1 MKVNEINV
9 GDLYEI
15 LLCPDGS
22 DTFNYQ
28 ILDGQEAR
36 LTLANSLDEVI
47 LSIGENQWPVRGDT
61 SVHNSLLIDILAQRL
76 PFVCSVASTQPKGS
90 ITNKI
95 LLSIRQFTSRHIL
108 PSDEEIHIRLID
120 SDFDKLRKNFIRRT
134 QLSNKQ
140 VLEWIEDHAIL
151 NIAGRSLIMISVGSE
166 TKSNLDTAAF
176 RIYGQRIAIDVERQ
190 DDYYRISRLIQFHG
204 TRGTQPI
211 LLVEGVVS
219 FDDASVATQYHHSG
233 MTELDNIVTQSES
246 YLSIWREYNQ
256 LERKILIDR
265 ARQFGWI
272 YYHNCTPLPDG
283 WRLYVRS
290 SDKTKLEQ
298 IDILEETDF
307 EVSDSLPKEFDDEY
321 SLDEDDEEVIS
332 NRDENG
338 LAIHCNSIDS
348 DRGFIDI
355 STLDPEE
362 SKPPS
367 KKGYLFTS
375 MSGDRVRLRRR
386 TYAWKRIREGRNP
399 IPLLALLLERSEKYV
414 SRSYPIQKVERKE
427 LRRAFGGDPTPK
439 QTRAIEIALNTPD
452 IALIQGPPGTGKTRV
467 ITALNKILS
476 GERMNRG
483 ETFGQILLTSYQ
495 HDAVENVSNLSQV
508 FGLPALKF
516 GRRRFQDIF
525 VDQTEMWSRQM
536 VRDIRSDP
544 LFSAMSSLSTAS
556 HRVHSLLLGYIRSP
570 GTPQETSRIL
580 RDIFVETNHLLPEL
594 LSNSLLELSRRLNR
608 DDSFNSLSIEN
619 EKEIILRA
627 ARALRTSPSAFS
639 DDGPENAYI
648 LKKRIW
654 DRNFLKPEELAIL
667 QIAADWDNQEIPGF
681 LGELEAIQ
689 QKVISQLTAPALLD
703 RSNLVNAD
711 VEELLSEIDRY
722 LMVAIQNDQ
731 NHPEAIVEQFTID
744 LENDPIGV
752 RNAIWHYTAVLAATC
767 QQSVGR
773 SIQFAKHI
781 DDKESVGLEFETVIV
796 DEAARS
802 NPLDLLIPIS
812 LANRRIILVGDHRQ
826 LPHILELDVER
837 NLEKSSEATREVL
850 GKSLFERLFN
860 YLRERERVDGISRTV
875 TLDQQ
880 YRMHP
885 DLGRF
890 VSRTFYERHDLSEA
904 FGSDSKPA
912 NEFTHN
918 IDGYQN
924 RIAGWI
930 DVPSNYGREKGVQ
943 SKYRIREAKVI
954 ADEVKRIL
962 DDDTKT
968 SIGVITFYAAQ
979 VQKILF
985 ALKEFGLADDYS
997 GELQVN
1003 QRLLESGI
1011 ERLRVGTVDA
1021 FQGKEFDVVFLSVV
1035 RCNDFEASE
1044 NDELAQRRK
1053 YGFLTLENRLCVAMS
1068 RQKKLLIA
1076 VGDSEM
1082 VKHPSALNAVPGLA
1096 AFFNELCKEPYGIVQ
1111 RI

>member
-1 MKVNEINV
+1 MNANEIPV
-9 GDLYEI
+9 GDLFEI
-15 LLCPDGS
+15 MLRPEDAV
-22 DTFNYQ
+22 TFGVQ
-28 ILDGQEAR
+28 ILDGQEAQ
-36 LTLANSLDEVI
+36 LNLANALDEVI
-47 LSIGENQWPVRGDT
+47 LSIGERQWPVQGDT
-61 SVHNSLLIDILAQRL
+61 PVHHSLLIDVLAQRL
-76 PFVCSVASTQPKGS
+76 PYVCSIVSTQPKDS
-90 ITNKI
+90 SANKI
-95 LLSIRQFTSRHIL
+95 LLAIRQFTSRHKL
-108 PSDEEIHIRLID
+108 PNDEEIHIRLID
-120 SDFDKLRKNFIRRT
+120 SNFDLLRKNFIRRT
-134 QLSNKQ
+134 QLSNKD
-140 VLEWIEDHAIL
+140 VLDWINDRTIL
-151 NIAGRSLIMISVGSE
+151 NVAGLSFMMISVGSE
-166 TKSNLDTAAF
+166 AKTNLDIAAF

-190 DDYYRISRLIQFHG
+190 DDSYKISRLIQFHG
-204 TRGTQPI
+204 YRGSQPI
-211 LLVEGVVS
+211 LLIEGNIV
-219 FDDASVATQYHHSG
+219 FDDASVATQYHQSG

-246 YLSIWREYNQ
+246 YLSIWKEYNQ
-256 LERKILIDR
+256 LERKILIDK

-283 WRLYVRS
+283 WRLHVKT
-290 SDKTKLEQ
+290 SDKSKLEQ

-307 EVSDSLPKEFDDEY
+307 EVAGSLPKELEDDYSPDEY
-321 SLDEDDEEVIS
+321 DEEES
-332 NRDENG
+332 SKREDNG
-338 LAIHCNSIDS
+338 LAIQCNAIDL

-362 SKPPS
+362 GKPPS

-375 MSGDRVRLRRR
+375 LSGDRIRLKRR

-399 IPLLALLLERSEKYV
+399 IPLLALLIERSEKYV
-414 SRSYPIQKVERKE
+414 SRVYTQEKVERKE
-427 LRRAFGGDPTPK
+427 LRRAFGGEPTPK
-439 QTRAIEIALNTPD
+439 QARAVEIALNTPD

-495 HDAVENVSNLSQV
+495 HDAVENAANLSQV

-525 VDQTEMWSRQM
+525 VDQAEMWSRKM
-536 VRDIRSDP
+536 THDLRADP
-544 LFSAMSSLSTAS
+544 LFTGLSSLSTAS
-556 HRVHSLLLGYIRSP
+556 KRVHTLLLGYLRSP
-570 GTPQETSRIL
+570 GTSQETSRIL
-580 RDIFVETNHLLPEL
+580 RDIFSETNHLLPENM
-594 LSNSLLELSRRLNR
+594 SGALLELSRRLNR
-608 DDSFNSLSIEN
+608 DDSFYTLKIEN
-619 EKEIILRA
+619 EKEVILRA
-627 ARALRTSPSAFS
+627 ARALRTTPSAFS
-639 DDGPENAYI
+639 DDGPENAYVLI
-648 LKKRIW
+648 KRIG
-654 DRNFLKPEELAIL
+654 DKNLLKSEELEIL
-667 QIAADWDNQEIPGF
+667 QTAADRESQETPDF
-681 LGELEAIQ
+681 LPELVVIQ
-689 QKVISQLTAPALLD
+689 QKIISQLTAPTILD

-711 VEELLSEIDRY
+711 VEVLLSEIDRY
-722 LMVAIQNDQ
+722 LMVTIQNDH
-731 NHPEAIVEQFTID
+731 NHPEAIIEQFITD

-773 SIQFAKHI
+773 SIQLAKHL
-781 DDKESVGLEFETVIV
+781 DDNESSGLEFETVIV

-802 NPLDLLIPIS
+802 NPLDLLIPMS

-826 LPHILELDVER
+826 LPHILEQDVER

-860 YLRERERVDGISRTV
+860 HLRERERVDGICRTV

-885 DLGRF
+885 ELGRF
-890 VSRTFYERHDLSEA
+890 VSRTFYERHDASEA
-904 FGSDSKPA
+904 FGSDAKPA
-912 NEFTHN
+912 EEFTHN

-943 SKYRIREAKVI
+943 SKYRVREAKVI

-962 DDDTKT
+962 DHDNKT
-968 SIGVITFYAAQ
+968 SIGVISFYAAQ
-979 VQKILF
+979 VQKILQ
-985 ALKEFGLADDYS
+985 ALKEFGLVDDYN
-997 GELQVN
+997 GDLQVDR
-1003 QRLLESGI
+1003 RLLENGI

-1035 RCNDFEASE
+1035 RCNNFEASRD
-1044 NDELAQRRK
+1044 DEIAQRRK

-1082 VKHPSALNAVPGLA
+1082 AKHPSALSAIPGLA